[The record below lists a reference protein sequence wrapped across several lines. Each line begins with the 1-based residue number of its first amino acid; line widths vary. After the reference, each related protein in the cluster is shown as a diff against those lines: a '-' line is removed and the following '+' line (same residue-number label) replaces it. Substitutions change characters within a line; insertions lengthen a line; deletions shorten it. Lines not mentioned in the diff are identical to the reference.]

1 MDGIIYNDGDE
12 IIIHRNYVE
21 KFFRYNEAQI
31 EDEETRNY
39 VIESDNCILKKI
51 INMNDEYIG
60 LSVHPM
66 DDCFFI
72 NQNLLKVMGE

>member
-1 MDGIIYNDGDE
+1 MNGIIYNSGDE
-12 IIIHRNYVE
+12 LVIHRDYVE

-39 VIESDNCILKKI
+39 IIESDNYILKKI
-51 INMNDEYIG
+51 ANMNDEYIG

-72 NQNLLKVMGE
+72 NQSLLKEI